1 MTLRSGLIVR
11 PEDLNLIVLW
21 WELGA
26 RCFQGSAGEPITYAS
41 NTDLAALMRLAR
53 GRYGVQKWDVWLDA
67 EHAPA
72 ELRFTGV
79 SEGGRVF
86 TIRQVVA

>member
-11 PEDLNLIVLW
+11 PEDLNLPTLW

-26 RCFQGSAGEPITYAS
+26 PCFRGSACAPITYAS
-41 NTDLAALMRLAR
+41 NTDLAELMRLAR
-53 GRYGVQKWDVWLDA
+53 GRYGIQKWDTWLDA
-67 EHAPA
+67 EHAPN